1 MEFIKKSSRN
11 PAFSSPTSNGPDEQ
25 TRVLTDYISQKNL
38 FKIAGI
44 HEPLRKSLTLKNFFK
59 SKRNQQV
66 VISSYGEI
74 DSRLETE
81 GKVAAIGR
89 DFVMLTNLQKRI
101 WIPYTYIETAN
112 IPFGFPSYS
121 NTHQHHLYDNQLQNK
136 LTLRFGE
143 TVNKREELVQQ
154 FFEESI
160 RTNFLSWKSTRV
172 EVVLSN
178 ETVNGK
184 IMNTTKSELLLTS
197 FGTVRKIPLV
207 EIRIVST
214 ISLVSFWKI
223 EMRTLLQ
230 SFGGKV
236 RGGRKNEK

>member
-1 MEFIKKSSRN
+1 MNFIKESSKN
-11 PAFSSPTSNGPDEQ
+11 PVFSSPTSNGPDEQ

-44 HEPLRKSLTLKNFFK
+44 HEPLRKSLTLKKFFK

-66 VISSYGEI
+66 VISSFGEM
-74 DSRLETE
+74 DGFLETE

-121 NTHQHHLYDNQLQNK
+121 NTHQHHLYDNQLQK
-136 LTLRFGE
+136 RLTLQFGE
-143 TVNKREELVQQ
+143 TVNKKEALIQQ
-154 FFEESI
+154 FFEESL
-160 RTNFLSWKSTRV
+160 RTNFLSWKGTRV
-172 EVVLSN
+172 EVILHG
-178 ETVNGK
+178 ETVSGK
-184 IMNTTKSELLLTS
+184 IVNTTKSELELTG
-197 FGTVRKIPLV
+197 FGAVRKIPLE
-207 EIRIVST
+207 EIRFVST
-214 ISLVSFWKI
+214 LSLVSFLKK

-230 SFGGKV
+230 SLDEKV
-236 RGGRKNEK
+236 RGGRNNER